1 MATGNLSQIQ
11 FHWYLSCQQRFLC
24 CMAFSIHENVHVA
37 CLWPSW
43 FVYTLFRIGCK
54 QFNYTTDKPCE
65 RITRICTAIYWKL
78 NKMVKMYK
86 ANLKKEIPCHFLI
99 VSCLIKA
106 DDTFRDFNYSKC
118 HITKSNNWFYCFEN
132 HNGKHTVTWIALTL
146 LMHCMCNS
154 EISHY
159 KLPACR

>member
-1 MATGNLSQIQ
+1 
-11 FHWYLSCQQRFLC
+11 
-24 CMAFSIHENVHVA
+24 MAFSIHENVHVA
-37 CLWPSW
+37 CLSPRW
-43 FVYTLFRIGCK
+43 FVYTLFRMGCK
-54 QFNYTTDKPCE
+54 QFNYATDKPCE
-65 RITRICTAIYWKL
+65 RITRICTAIYRKL

-106 DDTFRDFNYSKC
+106 DDTFQDFNYSDFIVLK
-118 HITKSNNWFYCFEN
+118 N

-159 KLPACR
+159 KLSACR